1 MARPIERTP
10 VLKGKD
16 AKAFLTALRRVVV
29 TKERMEWLKSVSEKS
44 KRAEKK
50 ENKESLCHAR

>member
-1 MARPIERTP
+1 MARPIEVTP

-16 AKAFLTALRRVVV
+16 AKTFLAETTSVVV

-44 KRAEKK
+44 KRAERGETK
-50 ENKESLCHAR
+50 ELVSKR

>member
-1 MARPIERTP
+1 MARPIEVTP

-16 AKAFLTALRRVVV
+16 AKAFLTSLKEVVV
-29 TKERMEWLKSVSEKS
+29 TKERLAWLKSVSEKS

-50 ENKESLCHAR
+50 ENKESLCSAR